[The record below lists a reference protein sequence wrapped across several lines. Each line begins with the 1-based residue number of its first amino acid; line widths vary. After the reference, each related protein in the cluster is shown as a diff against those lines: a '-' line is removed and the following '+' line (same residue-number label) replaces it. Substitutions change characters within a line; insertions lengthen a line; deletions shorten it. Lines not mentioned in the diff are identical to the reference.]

1 MDVTELVDNLR
12 TGFLSGRGVDSGL
25 LADDVVIEWPF
36 AAPGR
41 PRRIEGRA
49 AFEAMAGVQRAAMP
63 FRLDEFQLDTAHRT
77 DDPEVTVLEYR
88 LGGVIAGERRSA
100 AFVSVIRQRD
110 GRIAHWREYQDTLAM
125 TFGA

>member
-1 MDVTELVDNLR
+1 MDANELVEHLR
-12 TGFLSGRGVDSGL
+12 AGFLSGRGIDPAL

-49 AFEAMAGVQRAAMP
+49 AFEVMAGAQRAAMP
-63 FRLDEFQLDTAHRT
+63 FRLDEFHLDTLHRT
-77 DDPEVTVLEYR
+77 EEPEVTVLEYR
-88 LGGVIAGERRSA
+88 LGGLIAGDRRSA

-110 GRIAHWREYQDTLAM
+110 GLIAEWREYQDTLAM
-125 TFGA
+125 TFGS